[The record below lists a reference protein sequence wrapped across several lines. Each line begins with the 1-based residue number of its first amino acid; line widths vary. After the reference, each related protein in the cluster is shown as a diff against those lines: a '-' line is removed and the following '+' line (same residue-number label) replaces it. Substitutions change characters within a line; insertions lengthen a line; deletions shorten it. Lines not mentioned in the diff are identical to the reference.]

1 MITYDKVLAIAKD
14 YQEDIREFRLD
25 GDLVRLMDF
34 LEAVIGADQ
43 QVLVKEFFN
52 DLTVNENKAFFAI
65 KEEIGSSGNISVVKM
80 IQKTGLSR
88 PVWTSLL
95 QKMEKFGIA
104 QIKNQGVKGTHIELV
119 KEIIQANIY
128 SFIDF

>member
-1 MITYDKVLAIAKD
+1 MKKGSANMITYEKVLAIAQD

-25 GDLVRLMDF
+25 GDLGRLMDF

-119 KEIIQANIY
+119 KEIT
-128 SFIDF
+128 

>member
-1 MITYDKVLAIAKD
+1 MITYEQVLAIATD

-25 GDLVRLMDF
+25 GDLARLMGF

-43 QVLVKEFFN
+43 LVLIDDFYKA
-52 DLTVNENKAFFAI
+52 LTDNEKTAFLAI
-65 KEEIGSSGNISVVKM
+65 REAIGLSGNISIVKM
-80 IQKTGLSR
+80 IQKTNISR

-104 QIKNQGVKGTHIELV
+104 QVKNQGVKGTYIEIA
-119 KEIIQANIY
+119 KEVENAT
-128 SFIDF
+128 